1 MFPEKSY
8 GLKTWDKNNRDINV
22 SLLGLLAEEED
33 WILYAPYSDK
43 SLLRNVLNY
52 DLSRIQADM
61 PVALFFVELTLNN
74 QHQDVYVF
82 MEKLNF
88 DENSGEDVT
97 GDTS

>member
-1 MFPEKSY
+1 
-8 GLKTWDKNNRDINV
+8 
-22 SLLGLLAEEED
+22 
-33 WILYAPYSDK
+33 
-43 SLLRNVLNY
+43 
-52 DLSRIQADM
+52 M